1 MTPLQQTTL
10 ITVFFRI
17 SALLGKRPVK
27 SIVILSFVALGLLLM
42 ALTFNSIAFI
52 GEVSQPKLLNIL
64 LLVDLVY
71 ALIIAGLVALR
82 ITRLILARRSKSV
95 GSRLH
100 VRLTSVFIFIALM
113 PTVIVAIFATFSIN
127 YGLEGWFSDNVQ
139 RVVRNSMESAQAYEF
154 EHRRDVRSDAIKLAS
169 VLSLQ
174 KQMNPTIGEGN
185 LRKLLSQSQPLSLSE
200 AFIVDYS
207 GNLRLRGE
215 KSYLFD
221 FEEISPEDLKFAA
234 VGDVVIIEDWHNN
247 EFRALVQIDGFANR
261 LLYVSRKVDGNILSL
276 LDETQENVLLYNQIE
291 SERSQ
296 LLFSFGLIYLAFSI
310 VVLLCAVWF
319 ALWFAEKL
327 ARPVGELAGA
337 AQKVGSGNLEIQV
350 PEESGED
357 EIALLGRAFNKMI
370 KRVKIQRD
378 TLLQNNSEIEK
389 RKRLFETVIGNVS
402 GGIIG
407 LNPDGRI
414 DVINPAA
421 QTILQLQLEPNSTN
435 YLPSSVPEFLP
446 LFNRAKVVMDELV
459 QDQIKII
466 RDNVYEDILLK
477 ITTRRASNGAIEGFV
492 ITFDDL
498 TDLVSAQRYAA
509 WGDIAQRIAH
519 EIKNPLTPIKLSAE
533 KLKLKFATLVGNER
547 SSLEN
552 YSDMIIRQTD
562 GLRRMV
568 DEFSEFARMP
578 EPDKTSFNLIE
589 ILAEVVLLQTSA
601 HSDVTI
607 SMDSDEEPVICLVDP
622 TLINQVFNNLFKNA
636 IESIETAVKQGL
648 IGSKYDGLIKV
659 EIDKME
665 QTILIKIIDNGVG
678 LPKKKNKLFEPYV
691 TSRENGI
698 GLGLAIVKKII
709 DEHDGQLSLLDA
721 KDFQPLNHR
730 GAVAQVSLPIVSD
743 PEEQISLF

>member
-1 MTPLQQTTL
+1 MQHNVLTIVFLKLATL
-10 ITVFFRI
+10 IKKRSVVNFVT
-17 SALLGKRPVK
+17 LG
-27 SIVILSFVALGLLLM
+27 FVALGPLLM
-42 ALTFNSIAFI
+42 AFTFNSIAFI
-52 GEVSQPKLLNIL
+52 GEVSQPKILNIL
-64 LLVDLVY
+64 LLIDLVY
-71 ALIIAGLVALR
+71 VLIIAGLVVVR
-82 ITRLILARRSKSV
+82 ITRLIVARRSKSV

-100 VRLTSVFIFIALM
+100 VRLTSVFVFIALM

-139 RVVRNSMESAQAYEF
+139 RVVKNSMESAQAYEF

-174 KQMNPTIGEGN
+174 KKMNPTIGEGN
-185 LRKLLSQSQPLSLSE
+185 IRKLLSQHQPKSLSE

-207 GNLRLRGE
+207 GNLRLRGD

-221 FEEISPEDLKFAA
+221 FETISSEDLDVAA
-234 VGDVVIIEDWHNN
+234 IGDVVIIEDWHNN
-247 EFRALVQIDGFANR
+247 EFRALVKIDGFANR
-261 LLYVSRKVDGNILSL
+261 LLYVSRNVDGNILSL

-291 SERSQ
+291 RERSQ
-296 LLFSFGLIYLAFSI
+296 LLFSFGLIYLAFSV
-310 VVLLCAVWF
+310 VVLLFAVWL

-337 AQKVGSGNLEIQV
+337 AQKVGSGDFEIQV

-378 TLLQNNSEIEK
+378 RLLQNNSEIET
-389 RKRLFETVIGNVS
+389 RKRIFETVIGNVS

-414 DVINPAA
+414 EVINPAA
-421 QTILQLQLEPNSTN
+421 QSILQLELSSESEN

-446 LFNRAKVVMDELV
+446 LFNRAKLMMDDLV
-459 QDQIKII
+459 QEQIKII

-477 ITTRRASNGAIEGFV
+477 ITTRRGSNGKIEGFV

-533 KLKLKFATLVGNER
+533 KLKMKFSSLVGNER
-547 SSLEN
+547 TSLEK

-578 EPDKTSFNLIE
+578 EPDKVAFNIIE
-589 ILAEVVLLQTSA
+589 IMDEVILLQATA
-601 HSDVTI
+601 NSDI
-607 SMDSDEEPVICLVDP
+607 KILKEYKESSIICLIDP
-622 TLINQVFNNLFKNA
+622 TLINQVFNNLLKNA
-636 IESIETAVKQGL
+636 VESIETAIKQGL
-648 IGSKYDGLIKV
+648 LRKRSDGVVKV
-659 EIDKME
+659 KLTESGTNLLVM
-665 QTILIKIIDNGVG
+665 IIDNGIG
-678 LPKKKNKLFEPYV
+678 LPKKKNQLFEPYV

-709 DEHDGQLSLLDA
+709 EEHDGFLKLSDA
-721 KDFQPLNHR
+721 DAFQPFNHK
-730 GAVAQVSLPIVSD
+730 GAAAQVSLPIVSD
-743 PEEQISLF
+743 QDGQIQLL

>member
-1 MTPLQQTTL
+1 MTLC
-10 ITVFFRI
+10 
-17 SALLGKRPVK
+17 
-27 SIVILSFVALGLLLM
+27 FVAIGPFLM
-42 ALTFNSIAFI
+42 AFTFNSISFI
-52 GEVSQPKLLNIL
+52 GEVSQPKILNIL
-64 LLVDLVY
+64 LLIDLVY
-71 ALIIAGLVALR
+71 VLIIAGLVILR

-139 RVVRNSMESAQAYEF
+139 NVVKNSMESAEAYEF

-185 LRKLLSQSQPLSLSE
+185 IRRLLSQNQPLSLSE

-215 KSYLFD
+215 NSYLFD
-221 FEEISPEDLKFAA
+221 FEEINEEDLNFAA
-234 VGDVVIIEDWHNN
+234 VGDVVIIEDWPNN
-247 EFRALVQIDGFANR
+247 EFRALVKLDGFANR
-261 LLYVSRKVDGNILSL
+261 LLYVSRNVDGNILSL
-276 LDETQENVLLYNQIE
+276 LDETQENVVLYNQIE
-291 SERSQ
+291 RERSQ
-296 LLFSFGLIYLAFSI
+296 LLFSFGLIYLAFSL

-337 AQKVGSGNLEIQV
+337 AQKVGSGDFEIQV
-350 PEESGED
+350 PEESDED
-357 EIALLGRAFNKMI
+357 EIALLGKAFNKMI
-370 KRVKIQRD
+370 RRVKIQRD
-378 TLLQNNSEIEK
+378 TLLQNNSEIEA
-389 RKRLFETVIGNVS
+389 RKSLFETVIGNVS

-414 DVINPAA
+414 EVINPAA
-421 QTILQLQLEPNSTN
+421 QKILQLQLDSKSENF
-435 YLPSSVPEFLP
+435 LPSSIPEFLP
-446 LFNRAKVVMDELV
+446 LFNRARVVLDDLV
-459 QDQIKII
+459 QEQIKII
-466 RDNVYEDILLK
+466 RENVYEDILLK
-477 ITTRRASNGAIEGFV
+477 ITTRRASNGTIEGFV

-533 KLKLKFATLVGNER
+533 KLKIKFESLVGEER
-547 SSLEN
+547 NSLEK

-578 EPDKTSFNLIE
+578 QPDKSSFDIIK
-589 ILAEVVLLQTSA
+589 ILDEVVLLQKAAS
-601 HSDVTI
+601 SEITI
-607 SMDSDEEPVICLVDP
+607 LKEYNDDP
-622 TLINQVFNNLFKNA
+622 LLCFIDPNLINQVFNNLFKNA
-636 IESIETAVKQGL
+636 IESIEIAAKQ
-648 IGSKYDGLIKV
+648 DLIKSKADGIV
-659 EIDKME
+659 KVGVSKT
-665 QTILIKIIDNGVG
+665 QTNIIIKITDNGIG
-678 LPKKKNKLFEPYV
+678 LPNKKNKLFEPYV

-709 DEHDGQLSLLDA
+709 EEHNGYLTLLDA
-721 KDFQPLNHR
+721 EIFHSFNHR
-730 GAVAQVSLPIVSD
+730 GAIAQVSLPILS
-743 PEEQISLF
+743 EQDGQIQLL

>member
-1 MTPLQQTTL
+1 
-10 ITVFFRI
+10 
-17 SALLGKRPVK
+17 
-27 SIVILSFVALGLLLM
+27 M
-42 ALTFNSIAFI
+42 AFTFNSIAFI
-52 GEVSQPKLLNIL
+52 GEVSQPKILNIL
-64 LLVDLVY
+64 LLIDLVY
-71 ALIIAGLVALR
+71 VLIIAGLVALR

-174 KQMNPTIGEGN
+174 KKMNPTIGEGN
-185 LRKLLSQSQPLSLSE
+185 IRNLLSQNQPISLSE
-200 AFIVDYS
+200 AFIVDYA

-221 FEEISPEDLKFAA
+221 FDKISAEDLQFAA
-234 VGDVVIIEDWHNN
+234 VGDVVIIEDWPNN
-247 EFRALVQIDGFANR
+247 EFRALVKIDGFLNR
-261 LLYVSRKVDGNILSL
+261 LLYVSRNVDGNILSL

-291 SERSQ
+291 RERSQ
-296 LLFSFGLIYLAFSI
+296 LLFSFGLIYLAFSV

-327 ARPVGELAGA
+327 ARPVGDLAGA
-337 AQKVGSGNLEIQV
+337 AQKVGKGDFEIQV

-357 EIALLGRAFNKMI
+357 EIALLGRTFNKMI

-378 TLLQNNSEIEK
+378 TLLKNNHEIET

-414 DVINPAA
+414 EVINPAA
-421 QTILQLQLEPNSTN
+421 QKILQLKLEPSSESF
-435 YLPSSVPEFLP
+435 LPSSVPEFLP
-446 LFNRAKVVMDELV
+446 LFNRARVVMDELV

-466 RDNVYEDILLK
+466 RENVYEDILLK
-477 ITTRRASNGAIEGFV
+477 ITTRRASNGSIEGFV

-533 KLKLKFATLVGNER
+533 KLKLKFSSLVGDER
-547 SSLEN
+547 SSLEK
-552 YSDMIIRQTD
+552 YSNMIIRQTD

-578 EPDKTSFNLIE
+578 QPDKISFDIIS
-589 ILAEVVLLQTSA
+589 ILDEVILLQNTANSE
-601 HSDVTI
+601 I
-607 SMDSDEEPVICLVDP
+607 SITKDYLNSPLRCFIDP
-622 TLINQVFNNLFKNA
+622 ILINQVFNNLLKNA
-636 IESIETAVKQGL
+636 MESIGTAVNRGL
-648 IGSKYDGLIKV
+648 LKSKTDAIIKV
-659 EIDKME
+659 AVSMTE
-665 QTILIKIIDNGVG
+665 TNILIKIIDNGIG
-678 LPKKKNKLFEPYV
+678 LPKKKNQLFEPYV

-709 DEHDGQLSLLDA
+709 EEHDGYLNLFDA
-721 KDFQPLNHR
+721 ENFPPFEHC
-730 GAVAQVSLPIVSD
+730 GAVAQVSLPIIS
-743 PEEQISLF
+743 EQDGQIRLL

>member
-1 MTPLQQTTL
+1 
-10 ITVFFRI
+10 
-17 SALLGKRPVK
+17 
-27 SIVILSFVALGLLLM
+27 M
-42 ALTFNSIAFI
+42 AFTFNSISFI
-52 GEVSQPKLLNIL
+52 GEVSQPKILNL
-64 LLVDLVY
+64 LLLIDLVY
-71 ALIIAGLVALR
+71 VLIIAGLVALR

-154 EHRRDVRSDAIKLAS
+154 EHRRDVRSDAIKLSS
-169 VLSLQ
+169 VLSFQ
-174 KQMNPTIGEGN
+174 KKMQPTIGEGN
-185 LRKLLSQSQPLSLSE
+185 IRKLLSQNQPLSISE

-221 FEEISPEDLKFAA
+221 FEQISKDDLEAA
-234 VGDVVIIEDWHNN
+234 TVGDVVIIEDWHNN
-247 EFRALVQIDGFANR
+247 EFRALVKIDGFANR
-261 LLYVSRKVDGNILSL
+261 LLYVSRNVDGQILSL

-291 SERSQ
+291 RERDQ
-296 LLFSFGLIYLAFSI
+296 LLFSFGLIYLAFSV
-310 VVLLCAVWF
+310 VVLLSAVWF

-327 ARPVGELAGA
+327 ARPVGDLAGA
-337 AQKVGSGNLEIQV
+337 AQKVGSGDFEIQV

-378 TLLQNNSEIEK
+378 TLLQNNSEIDT

-414 DVINPAA
+414 EVINPAA
-421 QTILQLQLEPNSTN
+421 VKILQLKLSSSSEN
-435 YLPSSVPEFLP
+435 YLPKCVPEFLP
-446 LFNRAKVVMDELV
+446 LFNRAKVMEGDLV
-459 QDQIKII
+459 QEQIKIV
-466 RDNVYEDILLK
+466 RDNVYEDIHLK
-477 ITTRRASNGAIEGFV
+477 ITTRRASHGVVEGFV

-498 TDLVSAQRYAA
+498 TDLVAAQRYAA

-533 KLKLKFATLVGNER
+533 KLKLKFASLVGEER
-547 SSLEN
+547 SSLEK

-578 EPDKTSFNLIE
+578 QPDKVLSDIINIMD
-589 ILAEVVLLQTSA
+589 EVILLQE
-601 HSDVTI
+601 I
-607 SMDSDEEPVICLVDP
+607 GDSDITIIKDYSTSPLVCLLD
-622 TLINQVFNNLFKNA
+622 TSLINQVFNNLLKNA
-636 IESIETAVKQGL
+636 RESIETAVHKGV
-648 IGSKYDGLIKV
+648 ISSVNVGTIKV
-659 EIDKME
+659 VIAKRETD
-665 QTILIKIIDNGVG
+665 ILIKIMDNGIG
-678 LPKKKNKLFEPYV
+678 LPKKKTQLFEPYV

-709 DEHDGQLSLLDA
+709 EEHDGYLNLLDA
-721 KDFQPLNHR
+721 EPFYPLTHQ
-730 GAVAQVSLPIVSD
+730 GAMAQVSLPLMNEHD
-743 PEEQISLF
+743 GQIQLL

>member
-1 MTPLQQTTL
+1 MTLC
-10 ITVFFRI
+10 
-17 SALLGKRPVK
+17 
-27 SIVILSFVALGLLLM
+27 FVAIGPFLM
-42 ALTFNSIAFI
+42 AFTFNSISFI
-52 GEVSQPKLLNIL
+52 GEVSQPKILNIL
-64 LLVDLVY
+64 LLIDLVY
-71 ALIIAGLVALR
+71 VLFIAGLVILR

-139 RVVRNSMESAQAYEF
+139 NVVKNSMESAEAYEF

-185 LRKLLSQSQPLSLSE
+185 IRRLLSQNQPLSLSE

-215 KSYLFD
+215 NSYLFD
-221 FEEISPEDLKFAA
+221 FEEINEEDLNFAA
-234 VGDVVIIEDWHNN
+234 FGDVVIIEDWPNN
-247 EFRALVQIDGFANR
+247 EFRALVKLDGFANR
-261 LLYVSRKVDGNILSL
+261 LLYVSRNVDGNILSL
-276 LDETQENVLLYNQIE
+276 LDETQENVVLYNQIE
-291 SERSQ
+291 RERSQ
-296 LLFSFGLIYLAFSI
+296 LLFSFGLIYLAFSL

-337 AQKVGSGNLEIQV
+337 AQKVGSGDFEIQV
-350 PEESGED
+350 PEESDED
-357 EIALLGRAFNKMI
+357 EIALLGKAFNKMI
-370 KRVKIQRD
+370 RRVKMQRD
-378 TLLQNNSEIEK
+378 TLLQNNSEIEA
-389 RKRLFETVIGNVS
+389 RKSLFETVIGNVS

-414 DVINPAA
+414 EVINPAA
-421 QTILQLQLEPNSTN
+421 QKILQLQLDSKSENF
-435 YLPSSVPEFLP
+435 LPSSIPEFLP
-446 LFNRAKVVMDELV
+446 LFNRAKVVLDDLV
-459 QDQIKII
+459 QEQIKII
-466 RDNVYEDILLK
+466 RENVYEDILLK
-477 ITTRRASNGAIEGFV
+477 ITTRRASNGTIEGFV

-533 KLKLKFATLVGNER
+533 KLKIKFESLVGEER
-547 SSLEN
+547 NSLEK

-578 EPDKTSFNLIE
+578 QPDKSSFDIIK
-589 ILAEVVLLQTSA
+589 ILDEVVLLQKTAS
-601 HSDVTI
+601 SEI
-607 SMDSDEEPVICLVDP
+607 SILKEYKDDPLLCFIDSN
-622 TLINQVFNNLFKNA
+622 LINQVFNNLFKNA
-636 IESIETAVKQGL
+636 IESIEIAAKQ
-648 IGSKYDGLIKV
+648 DLIKSKADGIV
-659 EIDKME
+659 KVGVS
-665 QTILIKIIDNGVG
+665 QTQTNIIIKITDNGIG
-678 LPKKKNKLFEPYV
+678 LPNKKNKLFEPYV

-709 DEHDGQLSLLDA
+709 EEHNGYLSLLDA
-721 KDFQPLNHR
+721 EIFHSFNHR
-730 GAVAQVSLPIVSD
+730 GAIAQVSLPILS
-743 PEEQISLF
+743 EQDGQIQLL

>member
-1 MTPLQQTTL
+1 MTLC
-10 ITVFFRI
+10 F
-17 SALLGKRPVK
+17 LGIGP
-27 SIVILSFVALGLLLM
+27 LLM
-42 ALTFNSIAFI
+42 TFTFNSIAFI
-52 GEVSQPKLLNIL
+52 GEVSQPKILNIL
-64 LLVDLVY
+64 LLIDLVY
-71 ALIIAGLVALR
+71 VLIIAGLVALR

-174 KQMNPTIGEGN
+174 KKMNPTIGEGN
-185 LRKLLSQSQPLSLSE
+185 IRNLLSQNQPISLSE
-200 AFIVDYS
+200 AFIVDYA

-221 FEEISPEDLKFAA
+221 FDKISAEDLQFAA
-234 VGDVVIIEDWHNN
+234 VGDVVIIEDWPNN
-247 EFRALVQIDGFANR
+247 EFRALVKMDGFLNR
-261 LLYVSRKVDGNILSL
+261 LLYVSRNVDGNILSL

-291 SERSQ
+291 RERSQ
-296 LLFSFGLIYLAFSI
+296 LLFSFGLIYLAFSV

-327 ARPVGELAGA
+327 ARPVGDLAGA
-337 AQKVGSGNLEIQV
+337 AQKVGKGDFEIQV

-357 EIALLGRAFNKMI
+357 EIALLGRTFNKMI

-378 TLLQNNSEIEK
+378 TLLKNNHEIET

-414 DVINPAA
+414 EVINPAA
-421 QTILQLQLEPNSTN
+421 QKILQLKLEPSSESF
-435 YLPSSVPEFLP
+435 LPSSVPEFLP
-446 LFNRAKVVMDELV
+446 LFNRARVVMDELV

-477 ITTRRASNGAIEGFV
+477 ITTRRASNGIIEGFV

-519 EIKNPLTPIKLSAE
+519 EIRNPLTPIKLSAE

-547 SSLEN
+547 SSLEK

-578 EPDKTSFNLIE
+578 EPRKISFDIME
-589 ILAEVVLLQTSA
+589 ILDEVILLHTASN
-601 HSDVTI
+601 SDIKILKEHNEI
-607 SMDSDEEPVICLVDP
+607 SVICFVDP
-622 TLINQVFNNLFKNA
+622 SLIRQVFNNLFKNA
-636 IESIETAVKQGL
+636 IESIETAYRQGL
-648 IGSKYDGLIKV
+648 FKSKASGSVKV
-659 EIDKME
+659 AISKTETKV
-665 QTILIKIIDNGVG
+665 LIKIIDNGIG
-678 LPKKKNKLFEPYV
+678 LPKKKNQLFEPYV
-691 TSRENGI
+691 SSRENGI
-698 GLGLAIVKKII
+698 GLGLAIVKKIVE
-709 DEHDGQLSLLDA
+709 EHDGYLNLLDA
-721 KDFQPLNHR
+721 EPFKPLKHR
-730 GAVAQVSLPIVSD
+730 GAIAQLTLPTISKKD
-743 PEEQISLF
+743 GQIRLL

>member
-1 MTPLQQTTL
+1 M
-10 ITVFFRI
+10 VFTFDTI
-17 SALLGKRPVK
+17 S
-27 SIVILSFVALGLLLM
+27 
-42 ALTFNSIAFI
+42 FI

-64 LLVDLVY
+64 LLIDLVY
-71 ALIIAGLVALR
+71 VLIIAGLVALR

-139 RVVRNSMESAQAYEF
+139 RVVKNSMESAQAYEF

-169 VLSLQ
+169 LLSLQ
-174 KQMNPTIGEGN
+174 KKMNPTIAEGN
-185 LRKLLSQSQPLSLSE
+185 VRKFLSQNQPVSLSE

-221 FEEISPEDLKFAA
+221 FEAISLEDLKFAS
-234 VGDVVIIEDWHNN
+234 VGDVVIIEDWPNN
-247 EFRALVQIDGFANR
+247 EFRALVKMDGFANR
-261 LLYVSRKVDGNILSL
+261 LLYVSRSVDGHILSL
-276 LDETQENVLLYNQIE
+276 LDETQGNVILYNQIE
-291 SERSQ
+291 RERSQ
-296 LLFSFGLIYLAFSI
+296 LLFSFGLIYLAFSV
-310 VVLLCAVWF
+310 VVLLSAVWF
-319 ALWFAEKL
+319 ALWFAERL
-327 ARPVGELAGA
+327 ARPVGELASA
-337 AQKVGSGNLEIQV
+337 AQRVGSGDFEIQV

-378 TLLQNNSEIEK
+378 KLLKNNFEIDA

-407 LNPDGRI
+407 LSADGRI
-414 DVINPAA
+414 EVINPAA
-421 QTILQLQLEPNSTN
+421 QDILQLNLSSESSG
-435 YLPSSVPEFLP
+435 YLASCIPEFLP
-446 LFNRAKVVMDELV
+446 LFNKAKVMIDGLV
-459 QDQIKII
+459 QEQIKIT
-466 RDNVYEDILLK
+466 RDNVNEDILLK
-477 ITTRRASNGAIEGFV
+477 ITTRRSLKGSIEGFV
-492 ITFDDL
+492 LTFDDL

-533 KLKLKFATLVGNER
+533 KLKLKFASLADDER
-547 SSLEN
+547 KSLER

-578 EPDKTSFNLIE
+578 EPDKINFNIIE
-589 ILAEVVLLQTSA
+589 ILDEVVLLQSIGNSEINITK
-601 HSDVTI
+601 DY
-607 SMDSDEEPVICLVDP
+607 P
-622 TLINQVFNNLFKNA
+622 TLSLICKIDPALMNQVFNNLLKNA
-636 IESIETAVKQGL
+636 IESIESAISKSV
-648 IGSKYDGLIKV
+648 IGSKKDGIIKIV
-659 EIDKME
+659 VTKNETD
-665 QTILIKIIDNGVG
+665 ILIKIKDNGVG
-678 LPKKKNKLFEPYV
+678 LPKKKNHLFEPYV

-709 DEHDGQLSLLDA
+709 EEHDGTLSMLDSES
-721 KDFQPLNHR
+721 FINFNHN
-730 GAVAQVSLPIVSD
+730 GAIAQVTLPLFIEKND
-743 PEEQISLF
+743 QIQLL